1 MKLDELLHNKG
12 ALPKAE
18 VPSEDK
24 LLTVQMFKNWR
35 TLPKHVWAFCTNF
48 EIDKET
54 GVAYRS
60 SALVKMV
67 RRDFTT
73 NIFWSYPFEEVYEAS
88 EEKIAVPSSSSGA
101 ASLIAA
107 IHGIQAFDFGSSR
120 LTRKALQNA
129 IEL

>member
-1 MKLDELLHNKG
+1 MKLDELLRNKG
-12 ALPKAE
+12 ALPEAE

-35 TLPKHVWAFCTNF
+35 TLPKHVWAFCTDF
-48 EIDKET
+48 EVDKET
-54 GVAYRS
+54 GVPHRS

-73 NIFWSYPFEEVYEAS
+73 NIFWSYPFEEVYCAS
-88 EEKIAVPSSSSGA
+88 DEKIAVPSSSPGA

>member
-35 TLPKHVWAFCTNF
+35 TLPKHVWAFCTDF
-48 EIDKET
+48 EVDKET
-54 GVAYRS
+54 GVPYRY

-67 RRDFTT
+67 RRNSTT
-73 NIFWSYPFEEVYEAS
+73 SLLWHSFEEVYEAS
-88 EEKIAVPSSSSGA
+88 EEKIAVPSSSPGA
-101 ASLIAA
+101 ASLVAA

>member
-35 TLPKHVWAFCTNF
+35 TLPKHVWAFCTDF

-54 GVAYRS
+54 GVPYRS

-73 NIFWSYPFEEVYEAS
+73 NIFWSYPFEEVYYAS
-88 EEKIAVPSSSSGA
+88 DEKIAVPSSSPGA

>member
-1 MKLDELLHNKG
+1 MKLDVLLHNKG

-54 GVAYRS
+54 GVPYRY

-67 RRDFTT
+67 RRNSTT
-73 NIFWSYPFEEVYEAS
+73 SLLWHSFEEVYEAS
-88 EEKIAVPSSSSGA
+88 EEKIAVPSSSPGV

>member
-1 MKLDELLHNKG
+1 MKLDELLRNKG
-12 ALPKAE
+12 ALPEAE

-35 TLPKHVWAFCTNF
+35 TLPKHVWAFCTDF
-48 EIDKET
+48 EVDKET
-54 GVAYRS
+54 GVPHRS

-73 NIFWSYPFEEVYEAS
+73 NIFWSYPFEEVYYAS
-88 EEKIAVPSSSSGA
+88 DEKIAVPSSSPGA

>member
-1 MKLDELLHNKG
+1 MKLDELLRNKG
-12 ALPKAE
+12 ALPEAE

-24 LLTVQMFKNWR
+24 LLTVQMFNNWR

-48 EIDKET
+48 EVDKET
-54 GVAYRS
+54 GVPYRY

-67 RRDFTT
+67 RRNSTT
-73 NIFWSYPFEEVYEAS
+73 SLLWHSFEEVYEAS
-88 EEKIAVPSSSSGA
+88 EEKIAVPSSSPET

>member
-1 MKLDELLHNKG
+1 MKLDELLRNKG

-54 GVAYRS
+54 GVQYRY

-67 RRDFTT
+67 RRNSTT
-73 NIFWSYPFEEVYEAS
+73 SLLWHSFEEVYEAS
-88 EEKIAVPSSSSGA
+88 EEKIAVPSSSPGA
-101 ASLIAA
+101 ARLIGAMQ
-107 IHGIQAFDFGSSR
+107 GIQALDFGSSR

>member
-54 GVAYRS
+54 GVPYRY

-67 RRDFTT
+67 RRNSTT
-73 NIFWSYPFEEVYEAS
+73 SLLWHSFEEVYEAS
-88 EEKIAVPSSSSGA
+88 EEKIAVPSSSPGV

>member
-18 VPSEDK
+18 VPSEDE

-35 TLPKHVWAFCTNF
+35 TLPKHVWAFCTDF
-48 EIDKET
+48 EVDKET
-54 GVAYRS
+54 GVPYRY

-67 RRDFTT
+67 RRNSTT
-73 NIFWSYPFEEVYEAS
+73 SLLWHSFEEVYEAS
-88 EEKIAVPSSSSGA
+88 EEKIAVPSSSPGA
-101 ASLIAA
+101 ASLVAA

>member
-1 MKLDELLHNKG
+1 MKLDELLRNKG

-35 TLPKHVWAFCTNF
+35 TLPKHVWAFCTDF
-48 EIDKET
+48 EVDKET
-54 GVAYRS
+54 GVPYRY

-67 RRDFTT
+67 RRNSTT
-73 NIFWSYPFEEVYEAS
+73 SLLWHSFEEVYEAS
-88 EEKIAVPSSSSGA
+88 EEKIAVPSSSPET

>member
-35 TLPKHVWAFCTNF
+35 TLPKYVWAFCTNF

-54 GVAYRS
+54 GVPYRY

-67 RRDFTT
+67 RRNSTT
-73 NIFWSYPFEEVYEAS
+73 SLLWHSFEEVYEAS
-88 EEKIAVPSSSSGA
+88 EEKIAVPSSSPGA

>member
-1 MKLDELLHNKG
+1 
-12 ALPKAE
+12 
-18 VPSEDK
+18 
-24 LLTVQMFKNWR
+24 MFKNWR
-35 TLPKHVWAFCTNF
+35 TLPKYVWAFCTDF

-54 GVAYRS
+54 GVPYRY

-73 NIFWSYPFEEVYEAS
+73 NIFWSSSFEEVYYAS
-88 EEKIAVPSSSSGA
+88 DEKIAVPSSSHVA

>member
-54 GVAYRS
+54 GVPYRY

-67 RRDFTT
+67 RRNSTT
-73 NIFWSYPFEEVYEAS
+73 SLLWHSFEEVYEAS
-88 EEKIAVPSSSSGA
+88 EEKIAVPSSSPGA

>member
-1 MKLDELLHNKG
+1 MKLDELLRNKG

-35 TLPKHVWAFCTNF
+35 TLPKHVWAFCTDF
-48 EIDKET
+48 EVDKET
-54 GVAYRS
+54 GVPYRS

-67 RRDFTT
+67 RRNSTT
-73 NIFWSYPFEEVYEAS
+73 SLLWHSFEEVYEAS
-88 EEKIAVPSSSSGA
+88 EEKIAVPSSSPET

>member
-1 MKLDELLHNKG
+1 MKLDELLRNKG

-54 GVAYRS
+54 GVQYRY

-67 RRDFTT
+67 RRNSTT
-73 NIFWSYPFEEVYEAS
+73 SLLWHSFEEVYEAS
-88 EEKIAVPSSSSGA
+88 EEKIAVPSSSPGA

>member
-1 MKLDELLHNKG
+1 MKLDELLRNKG
-12 ALPKAE
+12 ALPKEE

-48 EIDKET
+48 EVDKET
-54 GVAYRS
+54 GVPYRY

-67 RRDFTT
+67 RRNSTT
-73 NIFWSYPFEEVYEAS
+73 SLLWHSFEEVYEAS
-88 EEKIAVPSSSSGA
+88 EEKIAVPSSSPGA